1 MAGKI
6 QCIQRRKRTA
16 VELLGVLSVVRQSCG
31 LQGTQ
36 SDSHQPLKRSMG
48 KDEISLLGGT
58 GIQGPSACTS
68 KPY

>member
-1 MAGKI
+1 MVGKI
-6 QCIQRRKRTA
+6 LCIQRRKRTA
-16 VELLGVLSVVRQSCG
+16 AELLGVLSRQSCV

-36 SDSHQPLKRSMG
+36 NDSQQLLKRGMG

-58 GIQGPSACTS
+58 GIQGPSACTP

>member
-1 MAGKI
+1 MVGKI
-6 QCIQRRKRTA
+6 LCIQRRKRTA
-16 VELLGVLSVVRQSCG
+16 VELLGVSSVVRQSCV

-36 SDSHQPLKRSMG
+36 NDSQQLLKRSMG

-58 GIQGPSACTS
+58 GIQGPSACTP